1 MKASPACMKDLLHP
15 SLGADFH
22 RHGIASRPRH
32 VRASAATPVASAQLK
47 LRPKDRFSPF
57 GPRLMS
63 NVSLTVRNHLL
74 LKQP

>member
-1 MKASPACMKDLLHP
+1 M
-15 SLGADFH
+15 
-22 RHGIASRPRH
+22 ASRAARAH